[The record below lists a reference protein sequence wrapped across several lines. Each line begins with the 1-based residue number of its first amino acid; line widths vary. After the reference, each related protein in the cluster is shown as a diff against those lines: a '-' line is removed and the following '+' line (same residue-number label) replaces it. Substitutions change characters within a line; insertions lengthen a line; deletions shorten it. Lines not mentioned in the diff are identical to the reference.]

1 MSKNIVISDMQEKL
15 FMKSYFEYLKKAEYQ
30 NRAFF
35 TDFYNRDWMAQML
48 KQYGGFVP
56 SHMIFYFGG
65 YEDAERQMM
74 GISPYELSEEEWPMV
89 CLKIEVK
96 TGIGKALTHR
106 DFLGALLGLGIVR
119 EAIGDII
126 LAPFGAYVILEAQ
139 MADYVSYSLTSIG
152 RYQNISLLQI
162 SFSEIEPL
170 TPNIKT
176 MQVTVASLRMDAIIA
191 AGFGISR
198 TTAAKL
204 IAADKAKCNG
214 VSTQTSYQVKQGD
227 SVTLRGYG
235 KIKIGPTLGMSKKEK
250 LRIVIDK
257 YI

>member
-1 MSKNIVISDMQEKL
+1 MISDMQEKL
-15 FMKSYFEYLKKAEYQ
+15 FMKSYIEYLKKAEYQ

-65 YEDAERQMM
+65 YEGAERQMM
-74 GISPYELSEEEWPMV
+74 GISPYELGEDEWPMV

-139 MADYVSYSLTSIG
+139 MADYVSYSLASVG
-152 RYQNISLLQI
+152 RYQNISLSSI
-162 SFSEIEPL
+162 SFNEIEPL
-170 TPNIKT
+170 KPNTKT

-191 AGFGISR
+191 AAFGISR

-214 VSTQTSYQVKQGD
+214 VSMQVSYQVKEGD
-227 SVTLRGYG
+227 TVTLRGYG
-235 KIKIGPTLGMSKKEK
+235 KIKIGPMLGMSKKEK

>member
-1 MSKNIVISDMQEKL
+1 MSRNIVISNMQEKL
-15 FMKSYFEYLKKAEYQ
+15 FMKSFFEYLHKAEHQ

-35 TDFYNRDWMAQML
+35 TDFYNKDWMVQML

-56 SHMIFYFGG
+56 SDMIFYFGG
-65 YEDAERQMM
+65 YEGAERQMM
-74 GISPYELSEEEWPMV
+74 GISPYELIREEWPLT

-96 TGIGKALTHR
+96 IGIGKPLTHR

-119 EAIGDII
+119 ESIGDII
-126 LAPFGAYVILEAQ
+126 LAPFGAYVILEEQ
-139 MADYVSYSLTSIG
+139 MADYVSCNLTSIG
-152 RYQNISLLQI
+152 RYQNVVVTAIR
-162 SFSEIEPL
+162 FDEIVPES
-170 TPNIKT
+170 PNIKT
-176 MQVTVASLRMDAIIA
+176 LQATVSSLRLDAIIA

-198 TTAAKL
+198 TTATKL

-214 VSTQTSYQVKQGD
+214 VSVANSYLVKEGD

-235 KIKIGPTLGMSKKEK
+235 KIKIGPTLGISKKER
-250 LRIVIDK
+250 LRVVIDK